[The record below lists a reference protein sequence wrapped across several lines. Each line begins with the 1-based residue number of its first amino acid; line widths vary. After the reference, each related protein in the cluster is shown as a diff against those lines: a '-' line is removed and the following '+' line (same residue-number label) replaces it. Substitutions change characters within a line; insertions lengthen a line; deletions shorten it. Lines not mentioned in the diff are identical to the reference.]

1 MLLFNNFYFIIN
13 VIKVGEIMGLFSKK
27 MENKKESKKIYSINR
42 SKILEGGA
50 EMVPPYMWFY
60 KFDEGNKIYN
70 ISLALYADKE
80 LLPSYLKDVDDK
92 FFYVDVF
99 NTLAWF
105 TDTDLKS
112 AKLILPNDIK
122 KGMSERLL
130 TNNGSDIKVGF
141 HPFVDGCLN
150 EDVYNNEDFI
160 SINNLV
166 TKYFFESDDNFNKS
180 MVNAENIRENII
192 DIHRE
197 YMGAKMAV
205 NGDSNVKYHFYKQLR
220 YFKNNKFS
228 IDNSTILN
236 CETKR
241 LPKLKWVFLQ
251 DENNPNIIKIDLAVL
266 SNKLPGWS
274 FDEYVSIYQPNL
286 YELNDN
292 EYVHDKNIPEVFSEK
307 INKFQIDF
315 VDSVLP
321 DDVYTLENL
330 KELLKYVSDEINSEL
345 VSYEGDEENIMMNTD
360 KVLNAKVL
368 NYRTVETLIK
378 NAHKQYRKDM
388 MK

>member
-1 MLLFNNFYFIIN
+1 
-13 VIKVGEIMGLFSKK
+13 MGLFDKK
-27 MENKKESKKIYSINR
+27 KKSSQEKKTKKEEKNKIYSINR
-42 SKILEGGA
+42 SKILEEGA
-50 EMVPPYMWFY
+50 EMVPPFMWFY

-70 ISLALYADKE
+70 VSLAQYVDKE
-80 LLPSYLKDVDDK
+80 LLPNHLKDVDDE

-99 NTLAWF
+99 NNLAWS
-105 TDTDLKS
+105 TDVDLKS
-112 AKLILPNDIK
+112 ARLIASNDK
-122 KGMSERLL
+122 NREMSERLL

-160 SINNLV
+160 SINNIV

-180 MVNAENIRENII
+180 MINAKNIRENII

-197 YMGAKMAV
+197 YMGSKMMLMGESKAK
-205 NGDSNVKYHFYKQLR
+205 YRFYQQLR

-228 IDNSTILN
+228 IDNSAILN
-236 CETKR
+236 GETER

-251 DENNPNIIKIDLAVL
+251 DENNPNIIKIDLVVL
-266 SNKLPGWS
+266 ANKLPGWS
-274 FDEYVSIYQPNL
+274 YDEYVSIYQPNL
-286 YELNDN
+286 YDLNDN
-292 EYVHDKNIPEVFSEK
+292 EYVHDKDIPEVFSEE

-321 DDVYTLENL
+321 DDIYTLENL
-330 KELLKYVSDEINSEL
+330 KELLKYVSDEINNEL
-345 VSYEGDEENIMMNTD
+345 VSYESNEENIMINTD
-360 KVLNAKVL
+360 KILNAKVL
-368 NYRTVETLIK
+368 NYRTIGNLIK
-378 NAHKQYRKDM
+378 NAHNQYRKDM

>member
-1 MLLFNNFYFIIN
+1 M
-13 VIKVGEIMGLFSKK
+13 
-27 MENKKESKKIYSINR
+27 
-42 SKILEGGA
+42 
-50 EMVPPYMWFY
+50 
-60 KFDEGNKIYN
+60 
-70 ISLALYADKE
+70 
-80 LLPSYLKDVDDK
+80 
-92 FFYVDVF
+92 
-99 NTLAWF
+99 
-105 TDTDLKS
+105 
-112 AKLILPNDIK
+112 PNDIK

-130 TNNGSDIKVGF
+130 TNNDSDIKVGF

-180 MVNAENIRENII
+180 IVNAENIRENII

-205 NGDSNVKYHFYKQLR
+205 NGESKAKYRFYQQLR

-228 IDNSTILN
+228 IDNSAILN

-286 YELNDN
+286 HELNDN

-321 DDVYTLENL
+321 DDVYTLEKL

-388 MK
+388 IK

>member
-1 MLLFNNFYFIIN
+1 
-13 VIKVGEIMGLFSKK
+13 MGLFSKK

-80 LLPSYLKDVDDK
+80 LLPNYLKDVDDK

-112 AKLILPNDIK
+112 AKLISPNDEK

-228 IDNSTILN
+228 IDNSTILSG
-236 CETKR
+236 EAER

-251 DENNPNIIKIDLAVL
+251 DENNLNIIKIDLVVL
-266 SNKLPGWS
+266 ANKLSIWS
-274 FDEYVSIYQPNL
+274 YDEYVSIFQPNL

-292 EYVHDKNIPEVFSEK
+292 EYFFDKDIPEVFSEE

-315 VDSVLP
+315 VDNVLP
-321 DDVYTLENL
+321 DDIYTLENL

-345 VSYEGDEENIMMNTD
+345 VSYESDEENIMMNTD